1 MSLLNNL
8 LKSKRAESPEGGQSR
23 SKRILKVSK
32 YEDPQIALALISDIL
47 QPKAQLS
54 ESSFFATTY
63 KYLRD
68 LEQIAKE
75 YDFSAE
81 WMAEVHQAVELC
93 KEQVID
99 ALGEPP
105 LRIAVAGG
113 YSAGKSS
120 LLNAI
125 LGMGDKLP
133 TGIDPVSIV
142 NTFINCKGVGEG
154 ISVVGKNCKHAL
166 VSLPEQV
173 LESIKYT
180 KESKVYIAQALEQ
193 LMINVSTPN
202 YLQGITFVDTPG
214 YNNSTTANAENSRS
228 DHDTAK
234 DGLKT
239 ADLVLWC
246 IDIEAGTIKKED
258 LDVMK
263 SIGDKPL
270 GIIFTKMDKKGE
282 DEQTKILGAAHELA
296 AQHLGRTP
304 EFIMAI
310 SAANPQK
317 LECRTL
323 DKQGLSF
330 EQIIK
335 PVLQS
340 IKSESI
346 YHTLERKVMEDV
358 KDCLIDALGQSIERA
373 TEVLKDTRQ
382 QGKELFKSAR
392 DEEERLKN
400 LRQYIGEVL
409 GVSYDELDRLSDMA
423 IEQLNAYECLAIDA
437 INREYDWQGKVGM
450 FSDASSLKS
459 ARDEARGRLD
469 HLQQEELPKMNYYY
483 DNETRTYLSEMITA
497 ELDELIT
504 RVSATESEYEQSE
517 EEIVKTIS
525 TYRER
530 LGEAETLYE
539 ALPSVMR
546 RDYDDML
553 RFFVDMLQANQ
564 IEQSKMKFTGD
575 LFEAIAEDNWLAFR
589 SFVSEGIDL
598 EACNA
603 EGYNPLTWAARQGN
617 NQIVSFFI
625 SQDVKLSQTD
635 AKGRTAFS
643 VAVQQHYR
651 DICELLLQ
659 RDPSLSEGLDLLSL
673 SRQNEFEDYL
683 STLQQ

>member
-8 LKSKRAESPEGGQSR
+8 LKSKRAESPEGGASR

-63 KYLRD
+63 KCLQD
-68 LEQIAKE
+68 LEEIAKE
-75 YDFSAE
+75 YDSSAE

-142 NTFINCKGVGEG
+142 NTFINCKGAGEG
-154 ISVVGKNCKHAL
+154 LSVVGKNCKHAL
-166 VSLPEQV
+166 VSLPEEV
-173 LESIKYT
+173 LESIKHT

-214 YNNSTTANAENSRS
+214 YNNSSMTNAENSRS
-228 DHDTAK
+228 DHDTAR

-270 GIIFTKMDKKGE
+270 GIIFTKMDKKSE
-282 DEQTKILGAAHELA
+282 EEQTKILSAAHQLV
-296 AQHLGRTP
+296 AQHLSRQP

-310 SAANPQK
+310 SAANPEKPQ
-317 LECRTL
+317 CRTL
-323 DKQGLSF
+323 SEQGISF
-330 EQIIK
+330 EKTII

-340 IKSESI
+340 IKPEAV
-346 YHTLERKVMEDV
+346 YNVLERKVMEDV
-358 KDCLIDALGQSIERA
+358 KEWLIDSLASGVEGAKKELQRRREH
-373 TEVLKDTRQ
+373 
-382 QGKELFKSAR
+382 GKELFKDVR
-392 DEEERLKN
+392 QEEERLKR
-400 LRQYIGEVL
+400 LQKEIKGVL
-409 GVSYDELDRLSDMA
+409 GVSYDELDRLSDVA
-423 IEQLNAYECLAIDA
+423 IERIKAYDDLLVNA
-437 INREYDWQGKVGM
+437 INREYDWEGKVGM
-450 FSDASSLKS
+450 FSDASSLVR
-459 ARDEARGRLD
+459 ARDKDRNKLD
-469 HLQQEELPKMNYYY
+469 KLQERELPKVTHYY
-483 DNETRTYLSEMITA
+483 DKELRSTLIEVITA
-497 ELDELIT
+497 ELDELIQQA
-504 RVSATESEYEQSE
+504 SAVETQQEEGEEDVLKAVKWRTELLQ
-517 EEIVKTIS
+517 K
-525 TYRER
+525 
-530 LGEAETLYE
+530 AE
-539 ALPSVMR
+539 ALYQALPTVLR
-546 RDYDDML
+546 RDYDEMLKFFTDM
-553 RFFVDMLQANQ
+553 VQANQ
-564 IEQSKMKFTGD
+564 IEQAKTKFAGD
-575 LFEAIAEDNWLAFR
+575 VFAAIAEDNWLAFR
-589 SFVSEGIDL
+589 SFVGDGVDL
-598 EACNA
+598 LACNA
-603 EGYNPLTWAARQGN
+603 EGYNVLTWAARHGN
-617 NQIVSFFI
+617 NQIVAFFI
-625 SQDVKLSQTD
+625 SQGVKLSQAD
-635 AKGRTAFS
+635 DKGRTALS
-643 VAVQQHYR
+643 VAVQQHYQ
-651 DICELLLQ
+651 DICELLLE
-659 RDPSLSEGLDLLSL
+659 REPSLVQGLDLVAL
-673 SRQNEFEDYL
+673 SRENQFEAYL
-683 STLQQ
+683 KTLQ